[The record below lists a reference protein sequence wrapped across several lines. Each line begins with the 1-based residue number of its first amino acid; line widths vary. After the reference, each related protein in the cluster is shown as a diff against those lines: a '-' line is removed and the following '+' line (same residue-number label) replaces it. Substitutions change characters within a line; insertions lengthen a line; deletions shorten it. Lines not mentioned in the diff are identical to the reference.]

1 MSHADF
7 LCKPQKMKHSYKTHI
22 FVPEAKPNDDLDFIQ
37 FLLGQKRFDMYIND
51 TKNQIKI
58 AEMILFFKSV

>member
-7 LCKPQKMKHSYKTHI
+7 LCTSQKMKNKKQL

-37 FLLGQKRFDMYIND
+37 FLLGKRFDMYIND
-51 TKNQIKI
+51 TKKQLQI
-58 AEMILFFKSV
+58 AEMIVFLKSI

>member
-1 MSHADF
+1 
-7 LCKPQKMKHSYKTHI
+7 MKHSYKTHI